1 MAVEKVN
8 SSSSLAEVIDRILDK
23 GVVVDA
29 WIRLSLVGIELLT
42 IEAKIVIAS
51 VEAYL
56 KYSEAFCF
64 NYFSS
69 SNRKNNSLIYL
80 LR

>member
-1 MAVEKVN
+1 MFIRVDF
-8 SSSSLAEVIDRILDK
+8 LLDK
-23 GVVVDA
+23 GVIVDA
-29 WIRLSLVGIELLT
+29 WVRLSLVGIELLT

-64 NYFSS
+64 NY
-69 SNRKNNSLIYL
+69 
-80 LR
+80 